1 MRRLARLRRS
11 LYALFPERH
20 LYVRSGGRMRAY
32 VLSTKKQMMIAGGVG
47 AAAVW
52 MGVCTAA
59 MLVNAVSATPKAG
72 RAVAF
77 GHGPAA
83 ASVEQVTAQMEH
95 RYAALA
101 LLLTDLKG
109 APGAAQA
116 ITPAI
121 GEALSQAKADPA
133 NRLAALQAGQDKV
146 LAAADA
152 FAKGRA
158 DHYRAAFKAA
168 GLKPSAFPV
177 HGGGVGGPL
186 VELNDPKALSAVL
199 DVDADFA
206 QRIQHAAA
214 NVSDERAL
222 ASAAQHMPL
231 ARPTSSPEQS
241 SGFGVRSDP
250 FTGEG
255 AFHTGLDF
263 PGGRMTPVYA
273 TGPGVVAFT
282 GFKAGYGRVVEV
294 DHGGGLRTRY
304 AHLATVGVHPGEHVG
319 PGQRLGGM
327 GSSGRSTGTHLHY
340 EVWLNGKAVNPV
352 RFIRAGQLVR
362 EAG

>member
-1 MRRLARLRRS
+1 
-11 LYALFPERH
+11 
-20 LYVRSGGRMRAY
+20 MRAY
-32 VLSTKKQMMIAGGVG
+32 VLSTKRQVIIAGGVA

-52 MGVCTAA
+52 MGVSTAA
-59 MLVNAVSATPKAG
+59 MLAG
-72 RAVAF
+72 AIS
-77 GHGPAA
+77 GPARSSRTLVA
-83 ASVEQVTAQMEH
+83 ASHNPAAQSVEQVAAQMER

-116 ITPAI
+116 ISPAI
-121 GEALSQAKADPA
+121 GQALEQSKADPTQ
-133 NRLAALQAGQDKV
+133 RLSALQAGQDRV

-152 FAKGRA
+152 YAKGRA
-158 DHYRAAFKAA
+158 AHYRAAFQAA
-168 GLKPSAFPV
+168 GLKPAAFAA
-177 HGGGVGGPL
+177 HGPAMGGPL
-186 VELNDPKALSAVL
+186 VDLKDPKALSAVL

-206 QRIQHAAA
+206 QRIQNAAA
-214 NVSDERAL
+214 DLSEERAL
-222 ASAAQHMPL
+222 ASAAQRMPL
-231 ARPTSSPEQS
+231 ARPTHTEEQS
-241 SGFGVRSDP
+241 SGFGARRDP

-273 TGPGVVAFT
+273 TGPGVVVFA
-282 GFKAGYGRVVEV
+282 GVQAGYGRVVEV
-294 DHGGGLRTRY
+294 DHGGGLKTRY
-304 AHLATVGVHPGEHVG
+304 AHLAAFSVHPGEHVG

-340 EVWLNGKAVNPV
+340 EVWLNGKAVNPG
-352 RFIRAGQLVR
+352 RYLKAGQLVR